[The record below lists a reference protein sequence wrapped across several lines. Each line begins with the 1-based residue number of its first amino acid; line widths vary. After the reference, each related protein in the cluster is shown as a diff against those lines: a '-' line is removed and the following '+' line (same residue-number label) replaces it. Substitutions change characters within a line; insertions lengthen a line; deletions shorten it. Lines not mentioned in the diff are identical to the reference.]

1 MTARTTQIIKQSIA
15 YRAKYRVEFLT
26 KKTYSPLLVVP
37 HPKNRGGDPVKS
49 LCTML
54 LNGTITDAGYDP
66 IEANANAVAVQEK
79 PVTAGGSGTRFQDAF
94 AKELKTDPDML
105 ERGEGMV
112 AIAGSLSH
120 GHLNYILGG
129 KKGCECPEGTTKCVC
144 LSSRILDEKG
154 NYTLVKV
161 EAHDEAWKVEAH
173 DEAWARACLT
183 GLVWK
188 TLCWKM
194 DDEEP
199 GAAQIIS
206 IALNR

>member
-1 MTARTTQIIKQSIA
+1 
-15 YRAKYRVEFLT
+15 
-26 KKTYSPLLVVP
+26 
-37 HPKNRGGDPVKS
+37 
-49 LCTML
+49 
-54 LNGTITDAGYDP
+54 
-66 IEANANAVAVQEK
+66 
-79 PVTAGGSGTRFQDAF
+79 
-94 AKELKTDPDML
+94 ML
-105 ERGEGMV
+105 ERGEGIV

-120 GHLNYILGG
+120 GHLNCAMRNILGG
-129 KKGCECPEGTTKCVC
+129 KKGCECPEGTTECVC

-206 IALNR
+206 IALNRSKSPW

>member
-1 MTARTTQIIKQSIA
+1 
-15 YRAKYRVEFLT
+15 
-26 KKTYSPLLVVP
+26 
-37 HPKNRGGDPVKS
+37 
-49 LCTML
+49 ML
-54 LNGTITDAGYDP
+54 LNGTITDVGYDP
-66 IEANANAVAVQEK
+66 IEANGNGVAVQDK
-79 PVTAGGSGTRFQDAF
+79 PVSAGGSGTRFQDAF

-154 NYTLVKV
+154 NYTSVKV
-161 EAHDEAWKVEAH
+161 EAHDEAWAQ
-173 DEAWARACLT
+173 DCRT
-183 GLVWK
+183 GLVWEI
-188 TLCWKM
+188 LSWKM

-206 IALNR
+206 IALNRSKSPW